1 MTLSTRSPRRVAL
14 LGLLLILA
22 GLASCRRRGSVATTG
37 SDLQPAG
44 DAPDVVLITLDT
56 VRADAFGFAGNRNA
70 ATPILDRLAAEGLV
84 FDSARASNVVTLPSH
99 ANMLTGLYPYQ
110 HGIRDNTG
118 FRLGAGVPTLASF
131 LAERGYRT
139 GAFVGAFPLD
149 SRYGLDRGFDVYDD
163 SYPPGDSPD
172 DFEVRERPANEVI
185 AAARAWFA
193 EQKGRKRF
201 LWVHLYDAHAPYRPP
216 AEFAAR
222 HPGNPYLA
230 EVAALDAALAPLL
243 SDLRGAGGRR
253 GPLVIVTSDH
263 GEALGDHGE
272 LTHGL
277 FAYEAT
283 LKVPLLLWFPGRVAP
298 ARSARPVSHV
308 DIFPTVAGAVGSAP
322 PAGTAGRSLLAGD
335 PGGATYFEALSA
347 SLNRGWAPLTGLVEG
362 GYKFIDL
369 PLPELYDLRS
379 DPAESANLAERRPDI
394 VRRLKSLL
402 PRGASAARAA
412 AAGSEEARRLLS
424 LGYLSASGGQKT
436 SWTVEDDPKRLV
448 EIDSK
453 IQSVIAR
460 YQEGDLSQAT
470 RLAREIL
477 RERPGMPVA
486 YEFLA
491 FLLQHAGRE
500 AEAAEVIATSIRKG
514 LASEPMRV
522 RLALILSE
530 SGRSAE
536 ALGVLELLRGSSEP
550 ETQNAIG
557 IVLADA
563 GRTPEARD
571 VFEKILGTNPD
582 DAVTQQ
588 NLGIALL
595 KGGDALGALQRL
607 DRALS
612 ITEKLPRAWNAKGVA
627 EARLG
632 DEAGA
637 ITSWRRAAEIDP
649 KQFDA
654 LFNIGVV
661 ASRRGETAV
670 AREAL
675 RKFVGGAPPAL
686 YGRDL
691 ARAQQLLK
699 ELGGA

>member
-1 MTLSTRSPRRVAL
+1 MTLSMRSRRRVAL
-14 LGLLLILA
+14 LGLLVTLA
-22 GLASCRRRGSVATTG
+22 GTASCRRGGTVAATG
-37 SDLQPAG
+37 SDGQAAG

-56 VRADAFGFAGNRNA
+56 VRADAFGFAGNREA
-70 ATPILDRLAAEGLV
+70 ETPILDRLAAEGLV

-131 LAERGYRT
+131 LKERGYAT
-139 GAFVGAFPLD
+139 GAFIGAFPLD

-172 DFEVRERPANEVI
+172 DFEVRERPATEVI
-185 AAARAWFA
+185 AAARAWYA
-193 EQKGRKRF
+193 KEKGRRRF

-222 HPGNPYLA
+222 HPGDPYLG
-230 EVAALDAALAPLL
+230 EVAAADAALAPLL
-243 SDLRGAGGRR
+243 SELRGGGGS

-283 LKVPLLLWFPGRVAP
+283 LKVPLLLWFPGRIPP
-298 ARSARPVSHV
+298 ARTARPANHV

-322 PAGTAGRSLLAGD
+322 PAGTAGRSLLAGE

-379 DPAESANLAERRPDI
+379 DPNESANLAEKRPDV

-402 PRGASAARAA
+402 PRGAAAARAA

-436 SWTVEDDPKRLV
+436 SWTEEDDPKRLV

-460 YQEGDLSQAT
+460 YQEGDLSGAT

-486 YEFLA
+486 YEFLS
-491 FLLQHAGRE
+491 FLLQHAGRD
-500 AEAAEVIATSIRKG
+500 AEAAEVIASSIRKG

-522 RLALILSE
+522 RLALILSG
-530 SGRSAE
+530 SGRSVE
-536 ALGVLELLRGSSEP
+536 ALGILEPLRGSSDP
-550 ETQNAIG
+550 ETQNAVG
-557 IVLADA
+557 IALADA
-563 GRTPEARD
+563 GRLPEARE
-571 VFEKILGTNPD
+571 VFEKILDADPG
-582 DAVTQQ
+582 DAVTHQ

-595 KGGDALGALQRL
+595 KGGDAPGALQRFE
-607 DRALS
+607 RALA
-612 ITEKLPRAWNAKGVA
+612 ITEKLPRAWNARGVA

-675 RKFVGGAPPAL
+675 EKFVGAAPSAL

-691 ARAQQLLK
+691 ARARQLLK

>member
-1 MTLSTRSPRRVAL
+1 MTLSKRSLRRVAL

-22 GLASCRRRGSVATTG
+22 VATSCRRRGTVATTG
-37 SDLQPAG
+37 SALQPAG

-56 VRADAFGFAGNRNA
+56 VRSDAFGFAGNRKVE
-70 ATPILDRLAAEGLV
+70 TPILDRLAAEGLV

-131 LAERGYRT
+131 LGERGYAT

-163 SYPPGDSPD
+163 RYPPGDSPD
-172 DFEVRERPANEVI
+172 DFEVRERPASEVI
-185 AAARAWFA
+185 AAARAWFV
-193 EQKGRKRF
+193 EQKGRRRF
-201 LWVHLYDAHAPYRPP
+201 LWVHLFDAHAPYRPP
-216 AEFAAR
+216 AAFAAR
-222 HPGNPYLA
+222 HPDDPYLA
-230 EVAALDAALAPLL
+230 EIEALDAALEPLL
-243 SDLRGAGGRR
+243 SDLRGGGGRH
-253 GPLVIVTSDH
+253 GPLVILTSDH

-283 LKVPLLLWFPGRVAP
+283 LKVPLLVWFPGRVPPGRTGRP
-298 ARSARPVSHV
+298 ASHV
-308 DIFPTVAGAVGSAP
+308 DVFPTVAGAVGSAP
-322 PAGTAGRSLLAGD
+322 PAGTPGRSLLAGD

-379 DPAESANLAERRPDI
+379 DPTESANLAEKRPDV
-394 VRRLKSLL
+394 VRRLKGLL
-402 PRGASAARAA
+402 PRGAPAARAP
-412 AAGSEEARRLLS
+412 AGSEEARRLLS
-424 LGYLSASGGQKT
+424 LGYLSGSGAGKT
-436 SWTVEDDPKRLV
+436 SWTEEDDPKRLV

-453 IQSVIAR
+453 IHRVIAR
-460 YQEGDLSQAT
+460 YQEGDLSGAT

-477 RERPGMPVA
+477 RERPEMPVA
-486 YEFLA
+486 YEFLS
-491 FLLQHAGRE
+491 FLLQNAGRD
-500 AEAAEVIATSIRKG
+500 AEAAETIASSIRKG
-514 LASEPMRV
+514 LASEAMRV

-530 SGRSAE
+530 IGRSAE
-536 ALGVLELLRGSSEP
+536 ALGVLEPLRGSSDP
-550 ETQNAIG
+550 ETQNAVG

-563 GRTPEARD
+563 GRLPEARE
-571 VFEKILGTNPD
+571 VFEKVLDADPG

-595 KGGDALGALQRL
+595 KGGDAPGALQRF
-607 DRALS
+607 DRALA

-661 ASRRGETAV
+661 ASGRGQIAV

-675 RKFVGGAPPAL
+675 EKFVEAAPPAL

-691 ARAQQLLK
+691 ARARQLLK
-699 ELGGA
+699 RLGGA

>member
-1 MTLSTRSPRRVAL
+1 MMLLTRSLRRVAL

-22 GLASCRRRGSVATTG
+22 GPASCRRRGSVATTG

-56 VRADAFGFAGNRNA
+56 VRADAFGFAGNRKA
-70 ATPILDRLAAEGLV
+70 ETPILDRLAAEGLV

-118 FRLGAGVPTLASF
+118 FRLGADVPTLASF
-131 LAERGYRT
+131 LAERGYAT

-149 SRYGLDRGFDVYDD
+149 SRYGLDRGFGVYDD
-163 SYPPGDSPD
+163 RYPPGDSPD

-185 AAARAWFA
+185 AAARAWYA
-193 EQKGRKRF
+193 KEKGRRRF
-201 LWVHLYDAHAPYRPP
+201 LWAHLYDAHAPYRPP

-222 HPGNPYLA
+222 HPGNPYIA

-243 SDLRGAGGRR
+243 SDLRGGGGH

-283 LKVPLLLWFPGRVAP
+283 LKVPLLLWFPGRITPGRTGRP
-298 ARSARPVSHV
+298 ARHV
-308 DIFPTVAGAVGSAP
+308 DIFATVAGAVGSP
-322 PAGTAGRSLLAGD
+322 PPSGTAGRSLLAGD
-335 PGGATYFEALSA
+335 PGGATYFESLSA

-379 DPAESANLAERRPDI
+379 DPTESANLAEKRPDV

-402 PRGASAARAA
+402 PRGAPAAPAA
-412 AAGSEEARRLLS
+412 AESEEARRLLS
-424 LGYLSASGGQKT
+424 LGYLSGSGAGKT
-436 SWTVEDDPKRLV
+436 SWTEEDDPKRLV

-453 IQSVIAR
+453 IHRVIAR

-486 YEFLA
+486 YEFLS
-491 FLLQHAGRE
+491 FLLQQAGRE
-500 AEAAEVIATSIRKG
+500 AEAAEVIASSIRKG

-536 ALGVLELLRGSSEP
+536 ALGVLEPLRGSSDP
-550 ETQNAIG
+550 ETQNAVG

-563 GRTPEARD
+563 GRTPEART
-571 VFEKILGTNPD
+571 VFEKILGTSPD

-595 KGGDALGALQRL
+595 KGGDALGAMQRF
-607 DRALS
+607 DRALA

-627 EARLG
+627 QARLG

-637 ITSWRRAAEIDP
+637 ISSWRRAADIDP

-661 ASRRGETAV
+661 ASGRGQISV

-675 RKFVGGAPPAL
+675 EKFVGAAPPAL
-686 YGRDL
+686 
-691 ARAQQLLK
+691 
-699 ELGGA
+699 